1 MTVVSETQRRTE
13 GRSQCS
19 TRHGLRRAGAFR
31 LTGAQRVL
39 VGIAAAASSVVL
51 LAGCAAG
58 KDAQT
63 VEQKPA
69 IDGVSADSATIGIR
83 DAGVAAPETGTSY
96 PAGSDAPLRLYVV
109 NNGTADDKLTA
120 VSSDASTSALLTLTG
135 PPGTSSTSTS
145 GSASES
151 ASPSAS
157 GSASATGSASAS
169 ASASG
174 SGSGSTSGS
183 VSGSASPSAA
193 ATSVPIPIPANSSVA
208 VGYSAI
214 GPTIIL
220 QHLNKQLFT
229 SQTVQVTFTFASG
242 VTITAA
248 LPVQLTSGGASAPTV
263 DISPTGG

>member
-1 MTVVSETQRRTE
+1 
-13 GRSQCS
+13 
-19 TRHGLRRAGAFR
+19 
-31 LTGAQRVL
+31 
-39 VGIAAAASSVVL
+39 VGIAAAASGVVL

-69 IDGVSADSATIGIR
+69 IDGVSADSATLGIR
-83 DAGVAAPETGTSY
+83 DAGVATPETGTSY
-96 PAGSDAPLRLYVV
+96 PVGSDAPLQLYLV

-120 VSSDASTSALLTLTG
+120 VSSDASASALLTLTG

-145 GSASES
+145 ASASES

-157 GSASATGSASAS
+157 GSASATGSASTS
-169 ASASG
+169 GSASG
-174 SGSGSTSGS
+174 S
-183 VSGSASPSAA
+183 AAPSAA
-193 ATSVPIPIPANSSVA
+193 ATSVPIPIPANSSVP

-220 QHLNKQLFT
+220 QHLSKQLFT

-242 VTITAA
+242 ATITAA
-248 LPVQLTSGGASAPTV
+248 LPVKLTSGAPSAPTV
-263 DISPTGG
+263 DVSPTGG

>member
-39 VGIAAAASSVVL
+39 VGIAAAASGVVL

-69 IDGVSADSATIGIR
+69 IDGVSADSATLGIR
-83 DAGVAAPETGTSY
+83 DAGVATPETGTSY
-96 PAGSDAPLRLYVV
+96 PVGSDAPLQLYLV

-120 VSSDASTSALLTLTG
+120 VSSDASASALLTLTG

-145 GSASES
+145 ASAS

-157 GSASATGSASAS
+157 GSASATGSASTS
-169 ASASG
+169 GSASG
-174 SGSGSTSGS
+174 S
-183 VSGSASPSAA
+183 AAPSAA
-193 ATSVPIPIPANSSVA
+193 ATSVPIPIPANSSVP

-220 QHLNKQLFT
+220 QHLSKQLFT

-242 VTITAA
+242 ATITAA
-248 LPVQLTSGGASAPTV
+248 LPVKLTSGAPSAPTV
-263 DISPTGG
+263 DVSPTGG

>member
-1 MTVVSETQRRTE
+1 MVSETQRRTE

-39 VGIAAAASSVVL
+39 VGIAAAASGVVL

-69 IDGVSADSATIGIR
+69 IDGVSADSATLGIR
-83 DAGVAAPETGTSY
+83 DAGVATPETGTSY
-96 PAGSDAPLRLYVV
+96 PVGSDAPLQLYLV

-120 VSSDASTSALLTLTG
+120 VSSDASASALLTLTG
-135 PPGTSSTSTS
+135 PPGTSSTST
-145 GSASES
+145 SASES

-157 GSASATGSASAS
+157 GSASATGSASTS
-169 ASASG
+169 GSASG
-174 SGSGSTSGS
+174 S
-183 VSGSASPSAA
+183 AAPSAA
-193 ATSVPIPIPANSSVA
+193 ATSVPIPIPANSSVP

-220 QHLNKQLFT
+220 QHLSKQLFT

-242 VTITAA
+242 ATITAA
-248 LPVQLTSGGASAPTV
+248 LPVKLTSGAPSAPTV
-263 DISPTGG
+263 DVSPTGG

>member
-1 MTVVSETQRRTE
+1 MVSETQRRTE

-31 LTGAQRVL
+31 LTGARRVL
-39 VGIAAAASSVVL
+39 VGIAAAASGVVL

-69 IDGVSADSATIGIR
+69 IDGVSADSATLGIR
-83 DAGVAAPETGTSY
+83 DAGVATPETGTSY
-96 PAGSDAPLRLYVV
+96 PVGSDAPLQLYLV

-120 VSSDASTSALLTLTG
+120 VSSDASASALLTLTG

-145 GSASES
+145 ASASES

-169 ASASG
+169 AS
-174 SGSGSTSGS
+174 T
-183 VSGSASPSAA
+183 SGSASGSAAPSAA
-193 ATSVPIPIPANSSVA
+193 ATSVPIPIPANSSVP

-220 QHLNKQLFT
+220 QHLSKQLFT

-242 VTITAA
+242 ATITAA
-248 LPVQLTSGGASAPTV
+248 LPVKLTSGAPSAPTV
-263 DISPTGG
+263 DVSPTGG